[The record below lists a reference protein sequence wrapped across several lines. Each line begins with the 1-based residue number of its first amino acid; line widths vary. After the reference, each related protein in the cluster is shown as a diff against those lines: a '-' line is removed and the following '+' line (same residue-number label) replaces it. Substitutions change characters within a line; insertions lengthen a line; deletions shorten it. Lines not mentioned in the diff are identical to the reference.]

1 MAFFLSR
8 CMGFGLGRCMAFG
21 LDWCG
26 CFCRDGRGGF
36 HLYRPGSFS
45 DDRCRSAGRDG
56 RWSFRHGW
64 RSFGDDRPW
73 GSNGQWGSDRNS
85 FKMGQLFCCDFFNPS
100 DLSTYLRFPVSI
112 HLRLGQFLIDFLMET
127 NHLVGQLLT
136 VVSNFPEEIF
146 KYLVYLFL

>member
-26 CFCRDGRGGF
+26 CFCRDG
-36 HLYRPGSFS
+36 
-45 DDRCRSAGRDG
+45 C
-56 RWSFRHGW
+56 WSFHHGW

-85 FKMGQLFCCDFFNPS
+85 FKMGQLFCCHFFNPS
-100 DLSTYLRFPVSI
+100 DLSSYLRFPVSI